1 MKRELRFARA
11 VDGTRIAFA
20 TAGTGYP
27 LVNAAHWLGHLEFDW
42 QTPIWAPWLEALC
55 ERHQLTRYDSRGCGL
70 SDRGLVPLSL
80 EDLVSDLE
88 AVVDAAGLER
98 FALFGACQGGAI
110 SIAYAAKHPERVTH
124 LVLCGAF
131 ARGEF
136 RRDADPRRRETVE
149 AMRKLIEVG
158 WGVSNS
164 AFLQLF
170 TTLFFPGAT
179 PEQAL
184 AFNTIQ
190 RKSTEPAHAAR
201 LMGTLLELDASS
213 RLNEIRCPTLVCHS
227 TEDAVIPFEEGRF
240 IAAAIHGA
248 HFEPL
253 DSANHIPLAG
263 EPAFRQLLEVL
274 NSFLPGAPAVRTAF
288 GGLSQRER
296 DVLDLMARGF
306 DNAQVAA
313 RLMLAEKTVRNRVT
327 QIYEKIGVETRA
339 QAIVRARDGGF
350 GF

>member
-1 MKRELRFARA
+1 VKRELRFARA
-11 VDGTRIAFA
+11 ADGTRIAFA

-55 ERHQLTRYDSRGCGL
+55 SRYRLTRYDSRGCGL
-70 SDRGLVPLSL
+70 SDRGLVALSL

-98 FALFGACQGGAI
+98 FALLGACQGGAI
-110 SIAYAAKHPERVTH
+110 SVAYAARHPERVSH

-131 ARGEF
+131 TRGEF
-136 RRDADPRRRETVE
+136 RRDADPQRRETVA

-170 TTLFFPGAT
+170 TTLFFPSAT

-184 AFNTIQ
+184 AFNEIQ
-190 RKSTEPAHAAR
+190 RRAAHPAHAAR
-201 LMGTLLELDASS
+201 LMGTLLDLDAS
-213 RLNEIRCPTLVCHS
+213 RDLKEIGCPTLVCHS

-240 IAAAIHGA
+240 TAASIHGA
-248 HFEPL
+248 RFQPL
-253 DSANHIPLAG
+253 DSANHLPLAG
-263 EPAFRQLLEVL
+263 EPAFEQLLEAFKG
-274 NSFLPGAPAVRTAF
+274 FLPGPAAVSTEF
-288 GGLSQRER
+288 GQLSRRER
-296 DVLDLMARGF
+296 DILDLMARGF

-327 QIYEKIGVETRA
+327 QIYEKIGVESRA

-350 GF
+350 GL

>member
-1 MKRELRFARA
+1 
-11 VDGTRIAFA
+11 
-20 TAGTGYP
+20 
-27 LVNAAHWLGHLEFDW
+27 
-42 QTPIWAPWLEALC
+42 
-55 ERHQLTRYDSRGCGL
+55 
-70 SDRGLVPLSL
+70 
-80 EDLVSDLE
+80 
-88 AVVDAAGLER
+88 
-98 FALFGACQGGAI
+98 
-110 SIAYAAKHPERVTH
+110 
-124 LVLCGAF
+124 
-131 ARGEF
+131 
-136 RRDADPRRRETVE
+136 
-149 AMRKLIEVG
+149 MRKLIEVG
-158 WGVSNS
+158 WGVANS

-190 RKSTEPAHAAR
+190 RRSTEPAHAAR

-227 TEDAVIPFEEGRF
+227 TENAVIPFEEGRF
-240 IAAAIHGA
+240 IAASIHGA

-263 EPAFRQLLEVL
+263 EPAFKHLLEVL
-274 NSFLPGAPAVRTAF
+274 HRFLPGVPAGNPF
-288 GGLSQRER
+288 GRLSQRER

-313 RLMLAEKTVRNRVT
+313 RLMLAEKTVRNRIT

-339 QAIVRARDGGF
+339 QAIVRARDRGF
-350 GF
+350 GL